1 LYTSISQEVD
11 IMCKR
16 QLKYYRQLS
25 DEKSTPTVAQHCF
38 CFWSF
43 VSHSVAPPALLG

>member
-1 LYTSISQEVD
+1 
-11 IMCKR
+11 
-16 QLKYYRQLS
+16 LKYYRQLS

-38 CFWSF
+38 WSF